1 MSNKVVILS
10 DSTCDLGE
18 ELLKKYNIHIIPLH
32 VNFDDES
39 YLDGIEIQ
47 LEDLYKKVEEKKKL
61 PTTSAASYG
70 EMKDFFKKYLDEGY
84 DIVYTG
90 ISSKMSAT
98 FNVAC
103 SVREDLDKE

>member
-1 MSNKVVILS
+1 M
-10 DSTCDLGE
+10 
-18 ELLKKYNIHIIPLH
+18 
-32 VNFDDES
+32 
-39 YLDGIEIQ
+39 
-47 LEDLYKKVEEKKKL
+47 YKKVEEKKKL

-70 EMKDFFKKYLDEGY
+70 EIKDFFTKYLDEGY

-103 SVREDLDKE
+103 SVREDLDKERIFLVDSGNLSTGIG

>member
-47 LEDLYKKVEEKKKL
+47 LEDLYKKVEEKKN
-61 PTTSAASYG
+61 
-70 EMKDFFKKYLDEGY
+70 YLQHQRHLM
-84 DIVYTG
+84 V
-90 ISSKMSAT
+90 K
-98 FNVAC
+98 
-103 SVREDLDKE
+103 